1 MSDDKR
7 EKLREYLRN
16 NRPKNR
22 VNLCNNSNNKENS
35 NKSLENDSNLD
46 NSQISNNKTN
56 LIKRDYDKKP
66 LVLKDYTISIR
77 IHSFL
82 NMLLFFVLIYY
93 YASCLEDGYEK
104 FIILKIMLVCAI
116 FFLIDLFFIL
126 IFSNAFV
133 MLHNSM
139 ALFYKNNELK
149 EKYSF
154 SKTEKL
160 EFNSFLYTMK
170 MYNFLYLPILFVLM
184 ILGFLD
190 GEIKVVLFA
199 ITAPFVLVFPFVYD
213 VLIRMIVYKKSNGDI
228 KNFFKYYNKFYL
240 DVGWNR
246 SYRNIIHKGF
256 SIFFFNEKDYKD
268 LKEYIQIVFD
278 KNLDKDIKS
287 VSE

>member
-1 MSDDKR
+1 M
-7 EKLREYLRN
+7 
-16 NRPKNR
+16 
-22 VNLCNNSNNKENS
+22 CN
-35 NKSLENDSNLD
+35 
-46 NSQISNNKTN
+46 I
-56 LIKRDYDKKP
+56 
-66 LVLKDYTISIR
+66 
-77 IHSFL
+77 
-82 NMLLFFVLIYY
+82 FF
-93 YASCLEDGYEK
+93 
-104 FIILKIMLVCAI
+104 F

-133 MLHNSM
+133 MSYNSM

-154 SKTEKL
+154 RKTEKL

-213 VLIRMIVYKKSNGDI
+213 VLIRMIIYKKSNGDI

-246 SYRNIIHKGF
+246 SYRNIIRKGF